1 MKMKKNILYVSML
14 VIFMISIVACS
25 DEKEYDFPGDP
36 YNRVYMNDNS
46 GSYKIVQTPIS
57 TVSNLSYE
65 TIVKCTQ
72 KPSEIIKVKVEVD
85 NSMIGAYN
93 EKNGTNYEA
102 LPSSALLFENSEMNI
117 LAGDMQSE
125 DTLRLRLTEDESV
138 LKTLNSQN
146 GYLIPLR
153 LTKTEGGNSQVST
166 NIYYSYLSVTVTED
180 NINHDASENDIT
192 GTLVQDQTGWSAT
205 TNGTLLSWYDPIE
218 SLFDGNK
225 ETYCYISSGTDL
237 NLDINLDKQYTFDA
251 LTLYYGF
258 SWGGDYSSLSSG
270 MKIFISNDGV
280 SWKLA
285 GEISGSSKVCVFYAP
300 LTAQYVRIV
309 KSGSNNNIIA
319 GIFNVYAK

>member
-72 KPSEIIKVKVEVD
+72 KPTEKIKVKVEVD

-138 LKTLNSQN
+138 LKTLNSQD
-146 GYLIPLR
+146 GYIIPLR
-153 LTKTEGGNSQVST
+153 LTKTEGGNSQIST
-166 NIYYSYLSVTVTED
+166 NIYYSYIRITVTED
-180 NINHDASENDIT
+180 NINHDATVGDIK
-192 GTLVQDQTGWSAT
+192 GTLVEDQTGWSAT
-205 TNGTLLSWYDPIE
+205 TNATVYSYYQPLTYLFTTATSSYCYLYGVPVIQLDIDMGKPYT
-218 SLFDGNK
+218 FDGVRLQR
-225 ETYCYISSGTDL
+225 SSGT
-237 NLDINLDKQYTFDA
+237 NSFA
-251 LTLYYGF
+251 
-258 SWGGDYSSLSSG
+258 SG
-270 MKIFISNDGV
+270 MIIYTSDDGI
-280 SWKLA
+280 SWKSVGTLTKA
-285 GEISGSSKVCVFYAP
+285 STFVAFYAP
-300 LTAQYVRIV
+300 ITSRYIRIT
-309 KSGSNNNIIA
+309 KSSGTTSNTTLYA
-319 GIFNVYAK
+319 SIFNVYAK